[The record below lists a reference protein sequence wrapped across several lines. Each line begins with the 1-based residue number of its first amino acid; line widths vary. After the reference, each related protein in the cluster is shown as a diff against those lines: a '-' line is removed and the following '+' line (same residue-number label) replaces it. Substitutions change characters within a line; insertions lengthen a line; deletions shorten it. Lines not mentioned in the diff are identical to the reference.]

1 MPECGQAVD
10 IGHPR
15 TWAPNVGLADRGRAT
30 AEATVDGTS
39 PGKRDDVERALDLL
53 FGANRPDTLTGDD
66 WRREVRET
74 FRRRALDAHPDRSR
88 ALGRSEAS
96 LAEEFRALFAAYRL
110 LSRDGSGSTPF
121 PSARPSSPDEPGSGP
136 ATSPAPGRPSPPVP
150 DPARAAP
157 AEPRRSGRA
166 PQDHVHKAPLPHRPL
181 LFAEYLYYSGRAS
194 WRNLVEAV
202 AWQRRQRPALGR
214 IAVEWGHLS
223 DEEVRAILDER
234 RRDGAAGE
242 PFGAYAR
249 RKGFL
254 TGAQL
259 LALLG
264 RQRRQQRRIGEFFV
278 ESGILRE
285 AEVLALDD
293 DLARH
298 NARWRRSA

>member
-1 MPECGQAVD
+1 M
-10 IGHPR
+10 
-15 TWAPNVGLADRGRAT
+15 
-30 AEATVDGTS
+30 DGTS
-39 PGKRDDVERALDLL
+39 PGERDDVERAMDLL
-53 FGANRPDTLTGDD
+53 FGANRPVRVSRDE
-66 WRREVRET
+66 WRREVREA
-74 FRRRALDAHPDRSR
+74 FRRRALEAHPDRAR

-110 LSRDGSGSTPF
+110 LSRDGPP
-121 PSARPSSPDEPGSGP
+121 PSPGEARDEPRR
-136 ATSPAPGRPSPPVP
+136 PGRP
-150 DPARAAP
+150 
-157 AEPRRSGRA
+157 
-166 PQDHVHKAPLPHRPL
+166 PQDHVHRAPLPHRTL
-181 LFAEYLYYSGRAS
+181 LFAEYVYYSGRAS

-223 DEEVRAILDER
+223 EEEVRAILDER

-254 TGAQL
+254 TGGQL

-285 AEVLALDD
+285 AEVRALDD

-298 NARWRRSA
+298 NARWRHVA